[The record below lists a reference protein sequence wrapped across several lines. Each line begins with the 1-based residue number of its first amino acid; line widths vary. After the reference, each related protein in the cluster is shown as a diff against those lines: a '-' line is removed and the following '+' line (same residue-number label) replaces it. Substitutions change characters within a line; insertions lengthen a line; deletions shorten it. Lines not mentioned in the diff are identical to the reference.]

1 MIDKLPTVKKLMRQ
15 LQQVPF
21 LASKNLYRV
30 SSYFLQLDEHRLEQF
45 CKTLQQAHAQV
56 ILCQTCFVW
65 QEKNDPCVFCSDMQ
79 RDHSV
84 ICVVESWHELLVI
97 ERTQAFRGVYHVL
110 GGVISPLE
118 GIHAKDLKIEELVA
132 RIDENTAE
140 IIFSM
145 NQTPE
150 GEATAAFIARRM
162 QQSVIPVAATSV
174 EALAKSE
181 AGSKP
186 LKITCLAKGIP
197 IGSNLEFVDRLTVGK
212 ALSERK
218 LF

>member
-1 MIDKLPTVKKLMRQ
+1 MIDKLPTMKKLMRQ

-30 SSYFLQLDEHRLEQF
+30 SSYFLHLDEQRLDQF
-45 CKTLQQAHAQV
+45 CKTLQEAHAQIV
-56 ILCQTCFVW
+56 LCATCFVW
-65 QEKNDPCVFCSDMQ
+65 QEKNEQCVFCSDKK
-79 RDHSV
+79 RDQSI

-97 ERTQAFRGVYHVL
+97 ERTQTFRGVYHVL

-118 GIHAKDLKIEELVA
+118 GIHAKDLKIDELIA
-132 RIDENTAE
+132 RLDDNVLE

-150 GEATAAFIARRM
+150 GEATAAFIARRL
-162 QQSVIPVAATSV
+162 QEKNI
-174 EALAKSE
+174 
-181 AGSKP
+181 
-186 LKITCLAKGIP
+186 KITCLAKGIP

-212 ALSERK
+212 ALAERK

>member
-1 MIDKLPTVKKLMRQ
+1 MIDKLPTIKKLMRQ
-15 LQQVPF
+15 LQHVPF

-30 SSYFLQLDEHRLEQF
+30 SSYFLQLDQERIEQF
-45 CKTLQQAHAQV
+45 CTVLKEAHDQI
-56 ILCQTCFVW
+56 ILCKICFVW
-65 QEKNDPCVFCSDMQ
+65 QEKNDPCVFCDDDT
-79 RDHSV
+79 RDPSI

-97 ERTQAFRGVYHVL
+97 ERSQSFKGLYHVL
-110 GGVISPLE
+110 GGIISPLE
-118 GIHAKDLKIEELVA
+118 GVGPKDLKIEELIV
-132 RIDENTAE
+132 RIDDSVKE

-150 GEATAAFIARRM
+150 GETTAAFIARRL
-162 QQSVIPVAATSV
+162 QQRSLSN
-174 EALAKSE
+174 
-181 AGSKP
+181 

-197 IGSNLEFVDRLTVGK
+197 VGSHLEFVDRLTIGK

>member
-1 MIDKLPTVKKLMRQ
+1 MIDKLPTIKKLMRQ

-30 SSYFLQLDEHRLEQF
+30 SSYFLHLDQQRLDQF
-45 CKTLQQAHAQV
+45 CKVLQEAHAQV

-65 QEKNDPCVFCSDMQ
+65 QEKNDPCVFCSDQ
-79 RDHSV
+79 KRDQSI

-118 GIHAKDLKIEELVA
+118 GVHAKDLKIDELIA
-132 RIDENTAE
+132 RVDDSTKE

-150 GEATAAFIARRM
+150 GEATAAFIARRL
-162 QQSVIPVAATSV
+162 QQSVDQI
-174 EALAKSE
+174 KN
-181 AGSKP
+181 KI
-186 LKITCLAKGIP
+186 KITCLAKGIP

-212 ALSERK
+212 ALAERK

>member
-1 MIDKLPTVKKLMRQ
+1 PTVKKLMRQ

-30 SSYFLQLDEHRLEQF
+30 SSYFLSLDAERLEQF
-45 CKTLQQAHAQV
+45 CQVLKHAHANIV
-56 ILCQTCFVW
+56 LCQTCFVW
-65 QEKNDPCVFCSDMQ
+65 QEKNSACVFCSDQQ
-79 RDHSV
+79 RDQSI

-97 ERTQAFRGVYHVL
+97 ERTQTFRGLYHVL

-118 GIHAKDLKIEELVA
+118 GVMAKDLKIAELIA
-132 RIDENTAE
+132 RLDDRVHE

-150 GEATAAFIARRM
+150 GEATAALIA
-162 QQSVIPVAATSV
+162 QK
-174 EALAKSE
+174 LAQHE
-181 AGSKP
+181 I
-186 LKITCLAKGIP
+186 KITCLAKGIP

-212 ALSERK
+212 ALADRK
-218 LF
+218 PF